1 MEIKKNKITAILGL
15 DIDLNIDEE
24 KLELDFLKNI
34 KVIDYLQEKL
44 KNVNIKKIEEALKIC
59 LLTDNDK
66 VKPLNV
72 LSSNEVEKLE
82 LAIKLLENRE
92 MIILSDFEIN
102 FLNKEFN
109 YFKNLF
115 KKMVTKYNKTIVF
128 ITSRL
133 DRIMDIIDFILVVEN
148 KTVIMEVSSDNIYYD
163 KIYDYIDKPE
173 IIEFVKLA
181 RKNHAKLE
189 DYIDINELIK
199 GIFRSV

>member
-1 MEIKKNKITAILGL
+1 
-15 DIDLNIDEE
+15 
-24 KLELDFLKNI
+24 
-34 KVIDYLQEKL
+34 
-44 KNVNIKKIEEALKIC
+44 
-59 LLTDNDK
+59 
-66 VKPLNV
+66 
-72 LSSNEVEKLE
+72 
-82 LAIKLLENRE
+82 

-148 KTVIMEVSSDNIYYD
+148 KTVIMELSSDNIYYD

-173 IIEFVKLA
+173 IVEFVKLA